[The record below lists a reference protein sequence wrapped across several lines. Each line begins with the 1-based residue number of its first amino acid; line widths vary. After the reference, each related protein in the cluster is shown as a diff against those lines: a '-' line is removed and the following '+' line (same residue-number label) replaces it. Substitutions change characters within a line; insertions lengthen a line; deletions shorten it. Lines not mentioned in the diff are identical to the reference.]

1 MKRLLYQNEIYT
13 PIHTVKYTVT
23 KKKVQK
29 TAHASRHTR
38 SQASTSCPV
47 AGRGCA
53 KQAALKACREERL
66 DTSVHTAREKICGAD
81 MHTGCKTKRG
91 ACQAMDE
98 TVTTSETEAIVKT
111 LSNRLIRMKS
121 RCRTRKR
128 ITRYQRRR
136 LRHLV
141 TLLL

>member
-1 MKRLLYQNEIYT
+1 MKRLRYENEIYT

-23 KKKVQK
+23 KKKVQN

-38 SQASTSCPV
+38 SQASTGCPV
-47 AGRGCA
+47 GEGGCA
-53 KQAALKACREERL
+53 KEAALKASKEERL
-66 DTSVHTAREKICGAD
+66 HTSVHTAREKICGAD

-98 TVTTSETEAIVKT
+98 TVTTSETEALVKT

-136 LRHLV
+136 SRHLL